1 MVEGM
6 APGSTIGHGTAAET
20 AGGAEAPSIV
30 AGVGSLEEEATLVE
44 EGPVAIGKA
53 IKLTERDRARISEA
67 VRAAEQQT
75 RAEIVPMIVGRSG
88 LYRDARYRCG
98 LALALVVLTG
108 MLMWESVWM
117 PWGRHEANAIWLLV
131 ATVAAYGVGA
141 WLGTI
146 APVIRAVTSTER
158 LRHKVRFRA
167 ERAFAQHAI
176 ARTSERTGVLLM
188 VSLLERQVY
197 LLPDRGIAS
206 QVTAAQWETVV
217 AAVVSRLRAH
227 DIAGGLCAGI
237 EQCGVL
243 LAQACPAQA
252 GGNPNELPDRL
263 VQEP

>member
-1 MVEGM
+1 M
-6 APGSTIGHGTAAET
+6 
-20 AGGAEAPSIV
+20 
-30 AGVGSLEEEATLVE
+30 
-44 EGPVAIGKA
+44 AIGKA
-53 IKLTERDRARISEA
+53 IELTGRDRARISEA

-75 RAEIVPMIVGRSG
+75 SAEIVPMIVGRSG
-88 LYRDARYRCG
+88 LYRDAQYRCG
-98 LALALVVLTG
+98 LGLALVVLTG
-108 MLMWESVWM
+108 LLMWENIWL
-117 PWGRHEANAIWLLV
+117 PWGWHTANAIWLLV
-131 ATVAAYGVGA
+131 ATVVVYGVGT

-158 LRHKVRFRA
+158 LRHKVRLRA

-176 ARTSERTGVLLM
+176 AQTSERTGVLLM

-197 LLPDRGIAS
+197 LLPDRGIGKRIS
-206 QVTAAQWETVV
+206 EPQWAEVV
-217 AAVVSRLRAH
+217 RVVVERLKTH

-243 LAQACPAQA
+243 LAQACPAEA

>member
-1 MVEGM
+1 VVEGM
-6 APGSTIGHGTAAET
+6 APSSTIGRGTAVET
-20 AGGAEAPSIV
+20 VDGAGSPSIV
-30 AGVGSLEEEATLVE
+30 ATVGSAEEAVPLVE
-44 EGPVAIGKA
+44 EEQVAIGKA

-67 VRAAEQQT
+67 VRAAERQT
-75 RAEIVPMIVGRSG
+75 SAEIVPMIVGRSG
-88 LYRDARYRCG
+88 LYRDAQYRCG
-98 LALALVVLTG
+98 LGLALVVLTG
-108 MLMWESVWM
+108 LLMWESVWL
-117 PWGRHEANAIWLLV
+117 PWGWHAANAILLLV
-131 ATVAAYGVGA
+131 ATVVAYGVGA
-141 WLGTI
+141 GLGTI

-158 LRHKVRFRA
+158 LRHKVRLRA

-206 QVTAAQWETVV
+206 LITAAQWEAVV
-217 AAVVSRLRAH
+217 AAVVSRLKAH

-243 LAQACPAQA
+243 LAQVCPAEA
-252 GGNPNELPDRL
+252 AGNPNELPDRL

>member
-1 MVEGM
+1 M
-6 APGSTIGHGTAAET
+6 APSATIGHGTAAET
-20 AGGAEAPSIV
+20 ADGAEAPSIV
-30 AGVGSLEEEATLVE
+30 AGAGSAEAEATLVE
-44 EGPVAIGKA
+44 EGQVALGKA

-67 VRAAEQQT
+67 VRAAERQT
-75 RAEIVPMIVGRSG
+75 SAEIVPMLVARSG
-88 LYRDARYRCG
+88 LYRDTRQRTG
-98 LALALVVLTG
+98 FALALVALACLLT
-108 MLMWESVWM
+108 WETVWL
-117 PWGRHEANAIWLLV
+117 PWGWHAANAAWLLLAV
-131 ATVAAYGVGA
+131 IAAYAVGQ
-141 WLGTI
+141 WLGTVPI
-146 APVIRAVTSTER
+146 IIRFVTSRER
-158 LRHKVRFRA
+158 MTQKVKLRA

-176 ARTSERTGVLLM
+176 AQTSERTGVLLM

-237 EQCGVL
+237 EQCGVF
-243 LAQACPAQA
+243 LAQSCPAEA